1 MIPDFD
7 GNGNLPSGLITAN
20 VEEFEK
26 RFINDFDDSITRE
39 AIFNGYI
46 KYCKNL
52 VPLDIGIIQWLN
64 GSFTTNKINP
74 NDIDFVTQLDGI
86 KVDKQAVEIEDKLNE
101 LFNKEKAKSECMCD
115 VYFYFKYPE
124 EFSDLYEHYKKWK
137 RYWLKQFGHD
147 RNNDAKGIIEFDL
160 PNEGINIMNYNGDTP
175 NE

>member
-7 GNGNLPSGLITAN
+7 GNGNLPSGLITTN
-20 VEEFEK
+20 VEEFEQ
-26 RFINDFDDSITRE
+26 RFIDDFADSITRD
-39 AIFNGYI
+39 AIFRGYI
-46 KYCKNL
+46 KYCKKL
-52 VPLDIGIIQWLN
+52 IPLDIGIIQWLN

-86 KVDKQAVEIEDKLNE
+86 KVDEQSAEIEDKLNE
-101 LFNKEKAKSECMCD
+101 LFDRKHAKSEYMCD

-124 EFSDLYEHYKKWK
+124 EFSDLYEHYQNRK

-160 PNEGINIMNYNGDTP
+160 SKEGINIMNYNGDAP
-175 NE
+175 NG